1 MIQRACLIPDKKR
14 RRLSTSYSFPLGFL
28 ATTNLEPWLS
38 QETEISSRRS
48 LLSNKIL
55 FNGRDITESL
65 IIQRNRSR
73 GKKIRAA
80 SVSSLSILYPVV
92 PVKSCPRE
100 RTLVFKIPLFA
111 PGDLAAITIGC
122 SYTLPVSSPCGLFN
136 AGLCFINP
144 IYLAVLLLNNNHQS
158 PHNVIAVF

>member
-1 MIQRACLIPDKKR
+1 MNKSQSPFLPHNPGIHASASTRWFRGPAWFQTKKR
-14 RRLSTSYSFPLGFL
+14 RRLSTSYSSPLGFL

-80 SVSSLSILYPVV
+80 SVSSLSILYPVI
-92 PVKSCPRE
+92 PAKSCPRE
-100 RTLVFKIPLFA
+100 RTLAFRMPLFA
-111 PGDLAAITIGC
+111 PGDLTAVTFGC
-122 SYTLPVSSPCGLFN
+122 SYALPASSPCGLFN
-136 AGLCFINP
+136 AGLC
-144 IYLAVLLLNNNHQS
+144 LH
-158 PHNVIAVF
+158 